1 MDLMKKLF
9 FALMVMIA
17 AVVLIGCDDAIEL
30 DTPTGVTL
38 TGSVVSWTAVED
50 ATGYRVLVDIT
61 PHEAT
66 GTSFDLSTLSLAP
79 GSYTITVV
87 AFAEDAVSLPSASL
101 TFVVEDTTGLDVPSV
116 TGITD
121 GVLSWGAVDTA
132 DGYIVTVEGEDY
144 AVEGTTFDLSSLFLP
159 EGSYDVTVTAVRGTE
174 TSEASTVSTYTVAF
188 LMDADTVYATIL
200 SSMDP
205 MYAPDMDES
214 DFVEEWE
221 FDEYMQASGLARAY
235 ANAAASSQMTEE
247 EAVLMFG
254 NVMTM
259 PMMIGQSENLSSLML
274 QMDDMMADL
283 GESSDKISNVLMQ
296 LLMFALEQAQAMA
309 EEDILFLEDELLL
322 AEATTTDYLSD
333 PAFTDLYNMLLP
345 YVPEYY
351 LTDYQE
357 MFTTD
362 FPDDLGNALWSVQNI
377 AWDLA
382 YDLEFHDPW
391 YLEDGTV
398 YDYIFYETLLAMA
411 QSGEYQ
417 PFLANLANNS
427 FDMFAPFHTA
437 LDNLYWI
444 QGMTNGLSRTQEQLD
459 MVTSLRTVV
468 ESDPMMFAETLQ
480 GVIDYV
486 TLFYDT
492 LSPELIA
499 QIDTLVANGTL
510 SLEEIVILKD
520 EIVDVLQTTLPSPE
534 DFEALYLTLFHVS
547 ESLSGYDMDF
557 IASRAGELADIEHM
571 TINLALDVVG
581 DVTQATIEEVMLLTE
596 TLIVP
601 GYYQT
606 EEYENCYWDEILQ
619 DMVCETRTYEYW
631 VSESVEPHTMIELLV
646 WIAQYADEVNT
657 TYADDIAAIEAVYGS
672 TFDDLFIADAAVF
685 AKTILQDNLSTDEYM
700 MVSSMIDELLLDLP
714 NIEDG
719 LAVFGLLGEDLF
731 DWFVS
736 TEGSLF
742 HLLADLGQSD
752 DQMMNP
758 EGMLIKI
765 DGLIDEIKALN
776 DVLLGYNDPE
786 TIEGVLSA
794 LRVPVMFATMPS
806 GMFETYSD
814 FNLFFDELVV
824 VLADL
829 VFDVATLE
837 EIAVNEAEALEL
849 VTLVFHSDWTIIEEE
864 ALMGAVIVYLD
875 NVFTDPTMSIVNDI
889 VTTIFDDLLTISPID
904 TMTGIPTT
912 ELATMRDEILL
923 GLFDLVLELRNVASY
938 DFTDLSE
945 QQIWDMHLFF
955 ENAMFFLMD
964 LLYDEQPVYV

>member
-116 TGITD
+116 AGITD

-417 PFLANLANNS
+417 PFLENLANNS